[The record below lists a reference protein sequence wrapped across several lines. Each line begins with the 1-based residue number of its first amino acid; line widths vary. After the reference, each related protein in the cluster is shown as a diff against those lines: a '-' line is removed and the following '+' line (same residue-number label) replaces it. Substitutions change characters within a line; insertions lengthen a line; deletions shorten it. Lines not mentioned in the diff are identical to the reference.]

1 MKKLVILLLLT
12 LTLPIVLISS
22 NKMVKAY
29 QAPPTGRIGFTRAI
43 STVPNEEFIIF
54 GKNDMTTPD
63 INSGLTIKMFQQY
76 FIDELVSDGI
86 DYMDWPIT
94 WDSNGFK
101 LYINGV
107 LYSDTRVAL
116 VRYNYSNALDQY
128 TYFFDINF
136 NLIVTLSPEDVSSAN
151 SIELKRYT
159 QNYDSYS
166 VGYVEGYD
174 AGKVAGEP
182 IGYNKGREDFG
193 ILYNGQWRDA
203 IYYGNI
209 RYTEGINASDQE
221 SYDTGYLDGSKDS
234 FMASIEK
241 WIVPAIFI
249 VIVLGGFFALRGR
262 REN

>member
-1 MKKLVILLLLT
+1 MKKFVILLLT
-12 LTLPIVLISS
+12 LTLPVVLISS
-22 NKMVKAY
+22 NKTVKAY
-29 QAPPTGRIGFTRAI
+29 QSPPTGRIGFTRAI

-76 FIDELVSDGI
+76 FVDELVSSGV

-101 LYINGV
+101 LYIDGSI
-107 LYSDTRVAL
+107 YSDTRVAL
-116 VRYNYSNALDQY
+116 VRYNYANALDQY
-128 TYFFDINF
+128 TLFFDINF
-136 NLIVTLSPEDVSSAN
+136 NLIVKLSPEDVSTAN

-166 VGYVEGYD
+166 VGYTEGYN
-174 AGKVAGEP
+174 AGVVTGE
-182 IGYNKGREDFG
+182 ITGYNNGRNDFG

-209 RYTEGINASDQE
+209 RYSEGINASNQE
-221 SYDTGYLDGSKDS
+221 SYDAGYIDGSKDS

-249 VIVLGGFFALRGR
+249 VIVVGGFFALRGR